1 MCGNSFRALSSKAQK
16 TQSSSQRMET
26 RSVTVELSWTP
37 HSGVHSRCFHD
48 RRGNSN
54 DESIYVTVRKF
65 IPGII
70 IESSEDTV
78 YVTKN
83 GNPVSDSGTILDTTF
98 RKWSGSSRQLLPTNY
113 RETIANAVNNI
124 STSKIQK
131 MI

>member
-1 MCGNSFRALSSKAQK
+1 MTEEGIAMMKAY
-16 TQSSSQRMET
+16 
-26 RSVTVELSWTP
+26 
-37 HSGVHSRCFHD
+37 VH
-48 RRGNSN
+48 
-54 DESIYVTVRKF
+54 VRKF
-65 IPGII
+65 IPGNI

-78 YVTKN
+78 FVTKN

-113 RETIANAVNNI
+113 RETIANAVSNI